1 MALTLAASFAVLSAS
16 TSLLVTAAPSLLAE
30 RQASTADCTSSSF
43 TIPSWFVND
52 FQTGPGASFSILNR
66 ATGSSFSVACQ
77 AAGSGSDLK
86 CSTSGSAS
94 DPSLQISLQVKDKL
108 ASIKVQQS
116 WPCSDRN
123 PSRPAVAEAKT
134 DTRGPKR
141 LAFTAS
147 GNTAIPLS
155 CASGGACKSSNPID
169 LVKGSLS
176 SPVQVTP
183 AYAEGPAGHNKPGC
197 VAGSQEPEWTLGTI
211 IFLNETGDGA
221 DAIQSQSIQLQV
233 TNEATGYVAGC
244 LMYFNNGEDTTPIKM
259 TCGGG
264 ADFVRRNRYSIRT
277 ETVFYP
283 RSWTFT
289 INETWFC
296 DDVDAAKPVSYTAAG
311 KTTLPLACTTENG
324 RTACQADGVR
334 VSGKVDSQTELA
346 PYSIEDPLPT
356 ADGCTISSIVSPSW
370 TLSNFEVD
378 KSGSGGAS
386 AIAFNMKLNT
396 KVNLFDYPVFVTH
409 SNVRLDSTDAW
420 YPCVFG
426 PNEAPLAPRNCT
438 FQYREKTNTLAINA
452 DWTCIDLDADHPLVF
467 NGIATA
473 KLPELDCEKS
483 ASSGLIQCRTQDGYG
498 WVAEVSDATW
508 RTESVA

>member
-1 MALTLAASFAVLSAS
+1 MALTLASLAVLSAS
-16 TSLLVTAAPSLLAE
+16 ASLFVAAAPSLLAE
-30 RQASTADCTSSSF
+30 RETTAANCTSSSF

-52 FQTGPGASFSILNR
+52 FQTRGANTSFSVLNR
-66 ATGSSFSVACQ
+66 ATGSSFLLGCQ
-77 AAGSGSDLK
+77 AVGSSSDLK

-94 DPSLQISLQVKDKL
+94 DPSLQISLQVKDKS

-116 WPCSDRN
+116 WSCNDRN
-123 PSRPAVAEAKT
+123 PNHP
-134 DTRGPKR
+134 

-147 GNTAIPLS
+147 GTTSIPLS
-155 CASGGACKSSNPID
+155 CASGGGACKSSNPID

-183 AYAEGPAGHNKPGC
+183 VYADGPAGHNKPGC
-197 VAGSQEPEWTLGTI
+197 VAGSQEPKWTLGTI
-211 IFLNETGDGA
+211 IFLNETGDGS

-244 LMYFNNGEDTTPIKM
+244 LMYFNDGEDTTPIKM

-296 DDVDAAKPVSYTAAG
+296 DDVDAAKPVSYTATG
-311 KTTLPLACTTENG
+311 KTTLPLVCTTESG
-324 RTACQADGVR
+324 RTACQADAVP
-334 VSGKVDSQTELA
+334 VSGKVDSKTELA

-378 KSGSGGAS
+378 KSSKASGGPS

-409 SNVRLDSTDAW
+409 SDVQLNSTDSW

-438 FQYREKTNTLAINA
+438 FQYRDKTNTLAINS

-467 NGIATA
+467 NGIATT
-473 KLPELDCEKS
+473 KLPELDCETTS
-483 ASSGLIQCRTQDGYG
+483 TGLTQCRTQDGYG
-498 WVAEVSDATW
+498 WVAEVSGVTW